1 MIKVIKGGV
10 ETLDRVLTFLQHI
23 GIQREVYSG
32 TTESPIPLSGE
43 RYRHNQVW
51 QAHGPE
57 TTGRCLGMMAQSF
70 AEAEQVGETWPGLA
84 KGWAKSPELAE
95 QLGGVN
101 TAQGTK

>member
-1 MIKVIKGGV
+1 
-10 ETLDRVLTFLQHI
+10 
-23 GIQREVYSG
+23 
-32 TTESPIPLSGE
+32 
-43 RYRHNQVW
+43 
-51 QAHGPE
+51 
-57 TTGRCLGMMAQSF
+57 MMAQSF